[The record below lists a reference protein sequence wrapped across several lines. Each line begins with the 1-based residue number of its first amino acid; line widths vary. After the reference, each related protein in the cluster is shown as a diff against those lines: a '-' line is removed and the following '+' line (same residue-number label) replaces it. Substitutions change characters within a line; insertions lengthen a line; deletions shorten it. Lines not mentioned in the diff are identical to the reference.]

1 MVSDEPAPADGRE
14 LRDQGRRTMTALL
27 DAGMS
32 VLADKGLH
40 GARIDD
46 VVETAGVSHG
56 TFYLYFSNKDDLVR
70 AMAERCAVE
79 TEHLAAA
86 LPPVDSGPDGRE
98 VLRAW
103 LPEFFALYREHGA
116 VIRAWTEQ
124 QMADHRLVD
133 LGRSAFG
140 HITASLVRRLPTVPG
155 GRRANELR
163 AIALLAMIER
173 FAYVWT
179 SRDLG
184 WPDDRMYDTLAG
196 LVHRAF
202 FQAGS
207 AAASPVR

>member
-1 MVSDEPAPADGRE
+1 MDPDEPAPADGRE

-27 DAGMS
+27 DAGMA

-46 VVETAGVSHG
+46 VVATAQVSHG
-56 TFYLYFSNKDDLVR
+56 TFYLYFTNKDDLVR

-79 TEHLAAA
+79 SERVAAA
-86 LPPVDSGPDGRE
+86 LPAVGPGPEGRA

-103 LPEFFALYREHGA
+103 LPEYFEHYRTHGA

-124 QMADHRLVD
+124 QVADHRLVD

-140 HITASLVRRLPTVPG
+140 HITGSFADRLPEVPG
-155 GRRANELR
+155 GRRARELR

-184 WPDDRMYDTLAG
+184 WPDDQMYDTLAG
-196 LVHRAF
+196 LIHRAF
-202 FQAGS
+202 FQ
-207 AAASPVR
+207 